1 MKRFIFKRLLFS
13 LPLLL
18 GITFLTFLFIHL
30 APGNFFDNLRL
41 NPQISRQT
49 IKLYEEKFNLD
60 KPFFVQYL
68 TWLKNVLS
76 GNLGD
81 SFAYK
86 APVSKIISSRA
97 ANTLILSVSSII
109 FTWILVIPLG
119 IISAVKRDKFID
131 KLLSFF
137 SYLAISTPTFLLA
150 FLFLFYATFT
160 HWLPLG
166 GMRSVN
172 YQDLNFWGRFFD
184 VVRHLIIP
192 TVVLSLGSI
201 FGLQRILRANL
212 LEVLGSSYILGAKAR
227 GITPTRIIYVHAL
240 KNALNPM
247 ITIFGYQF
255 SSILSGAALTEII
268 VGWPGLGQV
277 TLAAVMMQDLYLV
290 MGSVLMGSVF
300 LIIGNLLA
308 DICLA
313 YADPRIRYEER

>member
-1 MKRFIFKRLLFS
+1 
-13 LPLLL
+13 LLL